1 MRQVSLEAM
10 ESLLVRYKGRYT
22 AVVGFQPTGW
32 THTAGGSGGRAVGG
46 QASRASSSVK
56 GGKRLQRGTVVLYK
70 VRSTVLRPRPAE
82 EASMGISAPH
92 GVHVS
97 NTHASRG
104 GLCDDNKSRAL
115 PELHA

>member
-1 MRQVSLEAM
+1 MVCAALQVPMRQVSLEAM

-70 VRSTVLRPRPAE
+70 VRRDARLQ
-82 EASMGISAPH
+82 
-92 GVHVS
+92 
-97 NTHASRG
+97 ASRTG
-104 GLCDDNKSRAL
+104 
-115 PELHA
+115 